1 MIVSGLVQNVLTVV
15 IAIVAASTQHA
26 ANAMNSEQTMEPIAL
41 DLASTTT
48 SDTTTYIISFK
59 DKGQSPA
66 KRCEALAKSNRGT
79 VQYVYDQVLNGCSL
93 TVPVGDAPA
102 AFNALKKNPTV
113 SMVEEDQVMSIDDP
127 NEEQLFNSTNRM
139 LQAQVPSWGLDRI
152 NQCARPLDDQESKQ
166 DASDV
171 TVFIIDTGIYAAHEE
186 FAAAIG
192 VADVCHASF
201 IAGGDALNDDN
212 GHG

>member
-1 MIVSGLVQNVLTVV
+1 
-15 IAIVAASTQHA
+15 
-26 ANAMNSEQTMEPIAL
+26 MEPIDL
-41 DLASTTT
+41 DLASTA

-66 KRCEALAKSNRGT
+66 KRCEALAKSNRGV

-93 TVPVGDAPA
+93 MVPVGDAPA
-102 AFNALKKNPTV
+102 AFNAFKKNPTV
-113 SMVEEDQVMSIDDP
+113 SMVEEDQVMSIDDT
-127 NEEQLFNSTNRM
+127 NEVHIILDSTNRM
-139 LQAQVPSWGLDRI
+139 LQVQVPSWGLDRI

-166 DASDV
+166 DAGGV
-171 TVFIIDTGIYAAHEE
+171 TVFIIDTGIYAAHDE
-186 FAAAIG
+186 FAGAIG

-201 IAGGDALNDDN
+201 IAGGNALNDDN

>member
-102 AFNALKKNPTV
+102 AFNAFKKNPTL
-113 SMVEEDQVMSIDDP
+113 SMVEEDQVISLDDP

-139 LQAQVPSWGLDRI
+139 LQEQVPSWGLDRI
-152 NQCARPLDDQESKQ
+152 NQCARPLDNVATKQ
-166 DASDV
+166 DASGV
-171 TVFIIDTGIYAAHEE
+171 RVFIIDTGIYAAHTE
-186 FAAAIG
+186 FAG
-192 VADVCHASF
+192 VISSEKCHATF
-201 IAGGDALNDDN
+201 AGGNALNDDN